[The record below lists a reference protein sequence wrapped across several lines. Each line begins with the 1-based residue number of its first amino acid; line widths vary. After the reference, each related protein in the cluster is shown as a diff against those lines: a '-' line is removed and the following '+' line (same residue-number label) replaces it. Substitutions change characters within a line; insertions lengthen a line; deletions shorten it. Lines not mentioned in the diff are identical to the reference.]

1 MVGKLFG
8 HVKTRKIRL
17 SWDKLTMAKE
27 KGGLGY
33 KDLYTFNLAMSANQA
48 WRLLTNPDSL
58 CAHVMKA
65 RYFPDCSIFEA
76 QAQSGISYP
85 WRSILKGIE
94 VLRQGVIKRVGNG
107 ETINIWQDPW
117 LPRPWSR
124 RPITVRG
131 QRVVNKV
138 SELMDPAAGT
148 WDEALVKDIFCAHDA
163 QLILSIPIFE
173 DTIDDWAWHF
183 DEKGLFSVKSAYHLQ
198 RQLLEVQLGQVESS
212 DQSSGFQWKQIWQAE
227 CTPNIKQFLWRI
239 AHNSLPFRLNLQ
251 RRGMDI
257 DPVCPSCNRLN
268 EDGCHLFLRCKA
280 AKEIWRSFG
289 MEEIRNDLIQ
299 CNGPQEMISHVLQLT
314 RSQKLLVLALLW
326 WRWKDRNKVVAGEKP
341 NTEISLIHLIR
352 NTAHDFDQF
361 CTKEQMK

>member
-1 MVGKLFG
+1 MVETRCTWTNFYITKGLCDQINSMVGKLFG

-17 SWDKLTMAKE
+17 SWDKLTMAKK

-33 KDLYTFNLAMSANQA
+33 KDPYTFNLAMLAKQA
-48 WRLLTNPDSL
+48 WRLLTNPNSL
-58 CAHVMKA
+58 CARVMKA
-65 RYFPDCSIFEA
+65 RYFPVCSIFEA

-148 WDEALVKDIFCAHDA
+148 WDEALVKGIFCAHA

-173 DTIDDWAWHF
+173 DTVDDWAWHF

-198 RQLLEVQLGQVESS
+198 RQARGAPQGAAGGPISLLPPPRPPFLSLRHCHWRWPRWRWAPAPNCPGGCWRRRPTVAAT
-212 DQSSGFQWKQIWQAE
+212 SGFGV
-227 CTPNIKQFLWRI
+227 LRI
-239 AHNSLPFRLNLQ
+239 
-251 RRGMDI
+251 
-257 DPVCPSCNRLN
+257 
-268 EDGCHLFLRCKA
+268 
-280 AKEIWRSFG
+280 
-289 MEEIRNDLIQ
+289 
-299 CNGPQEMISHVLQLT
+299 
-314 RSQKLLVLALLW
+314 
-326 WRWKDRNKVVAGEKP
+326 
-341 NTEISLIHLIR
+341 
-352 NTAHDFDQF
+352 
-361 CTKEQMK
+361 